1 MQLIQLCAPQL
12 CPIYLHHAYQS
23 IPITRSRETFCYLFT
38 TLLRTQFTH
47 SLHIYEC
54 TSVLINNVHCF
65 ILGFLPKYKTHL
77 MLELLRHLRKFTAL
91 QKAKRARYEERIVN
105 SFSQLKRLVCFKV
118 AALLADHPD
127 LMPNQVNAPAV

>member
-1 MQLIQLCAPQL
+1 MHISFDKQC
-12 CPIYLHHAYQS
+12 S
-23 IPITRSRETFCYLFT
+23 
-38 TLLRTQFTH
+38 LL
-47 SLHIYEC
+47 
-54 TSVLINNVHCF
+54 

-105 SFSQLKRLVCFKV
+105 SFIQLKRLVCFKV